1 MRLIHKLMI
10 SFVDICA
17 LSITLRKSGKW
28 KSFKGGF
35 KKVILNDDS
44 GVQAELLRF
53 KGLVD
58 THSSIQGTI
67 TLEEV
72 LHSRADLTRVL
83 LIASDSKDSITEI
96 AKRLDHVTDRIDL
109 LATAEGTR
117 KSEQT
122 TKENQK
128 KINDKLLGSTD
139 IAQKST
145 TTCNDCW
152 VASMK
157 NSGEWM
163 NALPEYKAWADREP
177 EANPLLLVTGDPNT
191 GKSFLSSVIVHQL
204 QTSRGTATQG
214 STRTPLVA
222 YYFFP
227 KKTEKSTQNPRP
239 AEAALKCLAVQIAAR
254 DPAYEKKLLA
264 LCESPAWADGTRFK
278 DLSCKELWQSLNF
291 VVPKRDQT
299 YFIVLDGLDQLPGES
314 SEQLLGILSGLKT
327 SLDSLPE
334 SDRCQLRVLATG
346 ATNAFPKEQF
356 EHVPRVHVPDCNME
370 EIAHYVDQQ
379 LKEKDLLQGK
389 DPETIQLRNSIRDR
403 LPTLVEGDFFKVR
416 TAIVKIN
423 DLVASDGS
431 ASEVESILKEA
442 GQSREEIA
450 FDVVNAANQALS
462 AKEIEEVNE
471 ILVWAI
477 FGSEFFEVD
486 QMNAALVILQNP
498 FLHHVAPD
506 LAAC

>member
-1 MRLIHKLMI
+1 MRLIHRLMI

-28 KSFKGGF
+28 RSFKGGF

-44 GVQAELLRF
+44 GVQVELKKF
-53 KGLVD
+53 KALVD

-72 LHSRADLTRVL
+72 LHSRADLAKVL
-83 LIASDSKDSITEI
+83 LIASDSKESINDI
-96 AKRLDHVTDRIDL
+96 VKRLDHVADQIDV

-117 KSEQT
+117 KSEQM

-128 KINDKLLGSTD
+128 KITEKLLGSTD

-163 NALPEYKAWADREP
+163 NDLPEYQAWVDRRP
-177 EANPLLLVTGDPNT
+177 EANPLILVTGEPNT
-191 GKSFLSSVIVHQL
+191 GKSFLSSVMVHQL
-204 QTSRGTATQG
+204 QSSRGRGTQTT
-214 STRTPLVA
+214 TRTPLVA
-222 YYFFP
+222 YHFFP

-239 AEAALKCLAVQIAAR
+239 AETALKCLAVQIAAR

-278 DLSCKELWQSLNF
+278 DLSCKELWKSLSF
-291 VVPKRDQT
+291 VVPKRDKT
-299 YFIVLDGLDQLPGES
+299 YFIILDGLDQLPGES
-314 SEQLLGILSGLKT
+314 SGELLDILSGLKT
-327 SLDSLPE
+327 SLESLPD

-346 ATNAFPKEQF
+346 TSDTFPKEKF
-356 EHVPRVHVPDCNME
+356 GDIPNVHVPDYNIA
-370 EIAHYVDQQ
+370 EIGHYVDHQ
-379 LKEKDLLQGK
+379 LKERDLLQGK
-389 DPETIQLRNSIRDR
+389 DPETSKLRESIREK
-403 LPTLVEGDFFKVR
+403 LPQLAEGDFFKVR

-431 ASEVESILKEA
+431 AAEVESILKEA

-450 FDVVNAANQALS
+450 LDVVNAANQALS
-462 AKEIEEVNE
+462 AKEIDEVNE
-471 ILVWAI
+471 MLVWGI
-477 FGSEFFEVD
+477 FGAEYFQVD
-486 QMNAALVILQNP
+486 HMNAALV
-498 FLHHVAPD
+498 
-506 LAAC
+506 